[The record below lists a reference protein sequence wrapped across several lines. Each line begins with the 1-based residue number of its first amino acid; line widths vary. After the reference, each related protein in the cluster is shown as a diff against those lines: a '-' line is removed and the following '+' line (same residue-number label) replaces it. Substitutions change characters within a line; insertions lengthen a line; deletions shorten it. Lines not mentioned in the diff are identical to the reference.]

1 MPTMQRRHYETIAR
15 IIRDLGQ
22 PSEGYALYHP
32 SQVAKHF
39 ASALSP
45 TNPNF
50 NRDRFLKA
58 CGVQD

>member
-1 MPTMQRRHYETIAR
+1 MPTIQRRHYEAIAR
-15 IIRDLGQ
+15 IIAEMDSSGDNHTVQ
-22 PSEGYALYHP
+22 VE
-32 SQVAKHF
+32 VAKHF
-39 ASALSP
+39 ASELRY